1 MISLFCILLCL
12 SITSKLRPPTLASP
26 TVHWSVG
33 VLAGLLLVR
42 NDQSRVGHQSE
53 ESAAW
58 RRGEQGE
65 IILLVQCSSGVKNC
79 CIQNIVGRHGFQVPG
94 LGGCKGVIKLYILRS
109 DPTWLCYFQGFH
121 KTVYMTHNNIIM
133 MHSLLPDSDLVKLT
147 PSLHQ
152 VSGGRDVEC
161 GAVWPCSGQW
171 SLLGTR
177 RTIIIWFDID
187 IYLNKALDVN
197 EWLAS

>member
-1 MISLFCILLCL
+1 MDADQWAQCTVGSGEGEPPFWKIQKHLYPTLTILKLHTHTDMISLFCILLCL

-65 IILLVQCSSGVKNC
+65 IILLVQCSSRVKNC

-94 LGGCKGVIKLYILRS
+94 LGGCKGVLKLYILRS

-121 KTVYMTHNNIIM
+121 KTVYMTHNNNDALIVAWLW
-133 MHSLLPDSDLVKLT
+133 SC
-147 PSLHQ
+147 Q
-152 VSGGRDVEC
+152 VN
-161 GAVWPCSGQW
+161 
-171 SLLGTR
+171 
-177 RTIIIWFDID
+177 TIITSGIRR
-187 IYLNKALDVN
+187 
-197 EWLAS
+197 